1 MPGDTIQRR
10 FREQADGMGDRPAM
24 HHRAD
29 GDWQTITWTQYAE
42 QVRETAMGLAAIGVE
57 PGDAVCILSANR
69 PEWHVADMAGMAAGA
84 RTVPVYHT
92 NSPSQV
98 AYVVGHSEAKAIFV
112 QNEEQLRKVEKERS
126 ELPNLEH
133 AIVFDEY
140 PESADGFVLSMSK
153 LRELGRAF
161 DREHPGEYDRRR
173 EYASPEDVATIVY
186 TSGTTG
192 DPKGAMLTHAN
203 VISAAT
209 SLLQVFD
216 EQPGT

>member
-1 MPGDTIQRR
+1 MAGDTIQRR
-10 FREQADGMGDRPAM
+10 FREQAERMGDRDAM
-24 HHRAD
+24 HYHAD
-29 GDWQTITWTQYAE
+29 GEWQTITWTEYAE
-42 QVRETAMGLAAIGVE
+42 QVRETAMGLASLGVDPAE
-57 PGDAVCILSANR
+57 AVCILSGNR

-98 AYVVGHSEAKAIFV
+98 AYVVGHSGGKAIFL

-153 LRELGRAF
+153 LRDLGRAY
-161 DREHPGEYDRRR
+161 DRDHAGEYDRRR

-192 DPKGAMLTHAN
+192 DPKDAM
-203 VISAAT
+203 
-209 SLLQVFD
+209 
-216 EQPGT
+216 

>member
-10 FREQADGMGDRPAM
+10 FLEQAETMGDRPAM
-24 HHRAD
+24 HHRA
-29 GDWQTITWTQYAE
+29 GDAWRSITWNEYAR
-42 QVRETAMGLAAIGVE
+42 QARETAMGLASLGVDPAE
-57 PGDAVCILSANR
+57 AVCILSGNR

-98 AYVVGHSEAKAIFV
+98 AYVVGHSGGKAIFV

-140 PESADGFVLSMSK
+140 PESADGFVLPLSA
-153 LRELGRAF
+153 LRERGRAY
-161 DREHPGEYDRRR
+161 DALHPGEFDERWR
-173 EYASPEDVATIVY
+173 AAAPEDVASIVY

-192 DPKGAMLTHAN
+192 PPKG
-203 VISAAT
+203 
-209 SLLQVFD
+209 
-216 EQPGT
+216 